1 LQLSQDNRKR
11 LFRSMTHIIDG
22 AFDVLGNG
30 TLPGERTGLYVVT
43 SS

>member
-1 LQLSQDNRKR
+1 
-11 LFRSMTHIIDG
+11 MTLIIDG

-30 TLPGERTGLYVVT
+30 TLPGERTGLHVVT